1 MAATEETF
9 KHLYKSLSHKKN
21 LRKTIS
27 FTSKNLICD
36 GVFDIFNEA
45 GGRQYRR
52 NFKKSIGPVTCGFGS
67 KTGFWVWYSMES

>member
-36 GVFDIFNEA
+36 GVLIYSMKLGVDNTDEIL
-45 GGRQYRR
+45 
-52 NFKKSIGPVTCGFGS
+52 KKSIGPVTCGFGS
-67 KTGFWVWYSMES
+67 RTGFCAFFCVV